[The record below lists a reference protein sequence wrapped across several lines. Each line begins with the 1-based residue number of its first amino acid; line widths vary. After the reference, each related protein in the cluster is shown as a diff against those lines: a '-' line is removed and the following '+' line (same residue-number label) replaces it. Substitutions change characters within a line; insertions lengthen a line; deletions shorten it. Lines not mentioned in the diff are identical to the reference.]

1 MKDRVMI
8 TRLTRGIARFLGRIL
23 GVVWLS
29 FERLR
34 SAPELTFGMLIGLIT
49 VVTLTSSIPMYV
61 EAANNKILAQELG
74 AIGTAQHPAF
84 SFLTI
89 YSRLPGTTVLWT
101 DVQAADAY
109 INGSIPGIMGLPL
122 RQSSLFVRSDY
133 FAVYAADSS
142 GYSIDQR
149 QSLTRM
155 QTGFLRNYESHVTI
169 VDGRLPTPAVAGQ
182 PIEVLVSE
190 TQANAMG
197 FRVGDEFT
205 IYRKEEVSALETI
218 PRFEDN
224 VRVVGIWKVTDP
236 SELFW
241 FLDPSSFESI
251 ILMPQESFASR
262 IASDKPYAVIY
273 SGWYQ
278 VYDGSRV
285 EANNVGAIMGAIAR
299 SRSQIASIL
308 PRASFPI
315 SPAWALTRY
324 MDSVSL
330 QTRVL
335 LTFSIPL
342 ILMALGYVIFVTGL
356 ALRQQRLEIALLK
369 SRGTSTRQV
378 IFIYLVQSLLLGLIS
393 LVAGLFLGRLMAQL
407 IGRTRGFLSF
417 SAGEALPVSITQ
429 LSLQL
434 SLGAIILATLTS
446 LLPAMRWAGLT
457 VVTFKQYLSR
467 VNDVPWWR
475 KYFVDILLLG
485 LSLYGLYQM
494 RRTGSIPFLIGG
506 KGDPL
511 QNPLLLIAPTLF
523 MISAG
528 LFFLRLFPML
538 MDLIHWISRQ
548 LPGTVALLSFGRLA
562 RSSNYNGVLL
572 LLVITVGLSVFTA
585 SLAKTLDN
593 NVYER
598 SYYKVGA
605 DVVLDEAV
613 VGATTQSPYASGSS
627 TDNTSNAASYGL
639 VVPSSDALSIPGVTN
654 ASRVV
659 QVTVRADTGEQG
671 HVFGIERLSFP
682 KVAFFRRDFTDRSL
696 PVLMNALALNQ
707 QAALVNKEYLAAKG
721 LGVGDVVTVR
731 VNNQDNT
738 RLELTVVGVLDM
750 MPTVYPDPESTEVPF
765 YAVTNIN
772 YLETLLGFPMTGQI
786 WLSVKPDIN
795 VTEIFTKAEDIG
807 FNLNSLTSALQ
818 EVQTEQSRMERVGLF
833 GFLSVGFM
841 VISFLSMLG
850 LMIYAFISLRQWT
863 IQFGVLRAVGL
874 TSLQLVSLVILEQL
888 VVVVAGMIVG
898 AGFGIWMSYLF
909 LPFLQV
915 SYATTLPLPPI
926 IVLVAWEGIWRVYSI
941 VGVALLIVVIGMI
954 RPLSRIKMFEAIKLG
969 EAQSL

>member
-1 MKDRVMI
+1 V
-8 TRLTRGIARFLGRIL
+8 RFLGRFL

-34 SAPELTFGMLIGLIT
+34 SAPELTIGMLVGLIT

-61 EAANNKILAQELG
+61 EGANNKVLAQELG

-101 DVQAADAY
+101 DVMAADAY
-109 INGSIPGIMGLPL
+109 INGTIPGLMGLPL
-122 RQSSLFVRSDY
+122 RQTSLYVRSDY
-133 FAVYAADSS
+133 FSLYAADSS
-142 GYSIDQR
+142 GYSVDQR
-149 QSLTRM
+149 SPVTRL
-155 QTGFLRNYESHVTI
+155 QTGFLQNYESHVTL
-169 VDGRLPTPAVAGQ
+169 VEGRLPTPAVTGQ

-190 TQANAMG
+190 AKANESG

-205 IYRKEEVSALETI
+205 IYRKEEATDLETI

-224 VRVVGIWKVTDP
+224 IRIVGIWKATNP

-241 FLDPSSFESI
+241 FLEPESFESI
-251 ILMPQESFASR
+251 IMMPRDSFASR

-273 SGWYQ
+273 SGWFQ
-278 VYDGSRV
+278 VYDGSKV

-299 SRSQIASIL
+299 SRTQIASIL
-308 PRASFPI
+308 PRANFPI

-324 MDSVSL
+324 FESVSL

-342 ILMALGYVIFVTGL
+342 LLMALGYVVFVTGL

-369 SRGTSTRQV
+369 SRGSSTRQV
-378 IFIYLVQSLLLGLIS
+378 ILIYLVQSLLLGAIS
-393 LVAGLFLGRLMAQL
+393 LVAGLFLGRLMAQI

-417 SAGEALPVSITQ
+417 GPSAELNISITQ
-429 LSLQL
+429 LALQL
-434 SLGAIILATLTS
+434 SVGAIILATLTS
-446 LLPAMRWAGLT
+446 LLPALRWAGLT
-457 VVTFKQYLSR
+457 VITFKQYLSR
-467 VNDVPWWR
+467 ANDVPWWR
-475 KYFVDILLLG
+475 KFFIDVLLLG

-494 RRTGSIPFLIGG
+494 RRTGNIPFLIGG
-506 KGDPL
+506 QGDPL

-523 MISAG
+523 MISGG
-528 LFFLRLFPML
+528 LFFLRLFPMF
-538 MDLIHWISRQ
+538 MDLLHWISRQ

-613 VGATTQSPYASGSS
+613 VGANSESPYGNNSS
-627 TDNTSNAASYGL
+627 SDTSSSSAPFGL
-639 VVPSSDALSIPGVTN
+639 VVPSSDALKIPGVNN
-654 ASRVV
+654 ASRIT
-659 QVTVRADTGEQG
+659 QVAVRADTGEQG
-671 HVFGIERLSFP
+671 HVYGIERLTFP
-682 KVAFFRRDFTDRSL
+682 RVAFFRRDFTDSSL
-696 PVLMNALALNQ
+696 PVLMNEMALNQ
-707 QAALVNKEYLAAKG
+707 QGALVNREYLAAKG
-721 LGVGDVVTVR
+721 LGIGDTVTVR
-731 VNNQDNT
+731 VNNQENT
-738 RLELTVVGVLDM
+738 RLELKVIGILNM
-750 MPTVYPDPESTEVPF
+750 LPTVYPDPASEAVPF
-765 YAVTNIN
+765 YAITNLN
-772 YLETLLGFPMTGQI
+772 YLETMLGYPMTGQI
-786 WLSVKPDIN
+786 WLSVKPGIN
-795 VTEIFTKAEDIG
+795 VTEIFTQATDIG
-807 FNLNSLTSALQ
+807 FRLNSETSALQ
-818 EVQTEQSRMERVGLF
+818 EVQTEQGRLERVGLF

-841 VISFLSMLG
+841 AISFLSMLG

-874 TSLQLVSLVILEQL
+874 TSLQLVSLVILEQM
-888 VVVVAGMIVG
+888 VVVLAGMIVG
-898 AGFGIWMSYLF
+898 AAFGIWMSYLF

-915 SYATTLPLPPI
+915 SYAATLPLPPI
-926 IVLVAWEGIWRVYSI
+926 IVLVAWEGIWRVYGI
-941 VGVALLIVVIGMI
+941 VGAALLVVVFGMI

>member
-1 MKDRVMI
+1 M
-8 TRLTRGIARFLGRIL
+8 GIVRFLGRIL

-34 SAPELTFGMLIGLIT
+34 SAPELTIGMLIGLIT

-74 AIGTAQHPAF
+74 AIGSAQHPAF

-101 DVQAADAY
+101 DVKAADAY

-122 RQSSLFVRSDY
+122 RQSSLYVRSDY
-133 FAVYAADSS
+133 FSIYAADAS
-142 GYSIDQR
+142 GYDVDQR
-149 QSLTRM
+149 QALTRL
-155 QTGFLRNYESHVTI
+155 QSGFLQNYESHVTL
-169 VDGRLPTPAVAGQ
+169 VEGRLPTPAVADQ

-190 TQANAMG
+190 AKANESG

-205 IYRKEEVSALETI
+205 LYRKEEVSELETI
-218 PRFEDN
+218 PRFEDKI
-224 VRVVGIWKVTDP
+224 RIVGIWKVTDP

-241 FLDPSSFESI
+241 FLEPSAFESI

-273 SGWYQ
+273 SGWFQ

-299 SRSQIASIL
+299 TRSQIASIL
-308 PRASFPI
+308 PRANFPI

-324 MDSVSL
+324 LESVSL

-393 LVAGLFLGRLMAQL
+393 LVAGLFLGRFMAQL

-417 SAGEALPVSITQ
+417 GPSASLRVTITQ
-429 LSLQL
+429 LALQL
-434 SLGAIILATLTS
+434 SLGAISLATLTS

-475 KYFVDILLLG
+475 KYFIDILLLA

-494 RRTGSIPFLIGG
+494 RRTGNIPFLIGG

-523 MISAG
+523 MISGG

-538 MDLIHWISRQ
+538 MDLLHWISRQ

-598 SYYKVGA
+598 SYFKVGA

-613 VGATTQSPYASGSS
+613 IGATTESPYGSDSSSDSSSDS
-627 TDNTSNAASYGL
+627 TTTKAATLGL
-639 VVPSSDALSIPGVTN
+639 VVPSSDALRIPGVKN
-654 ASRVV
+654 ASRIA
-659 QVTVRADTGEQG
+659 QVAVRADTGEQG
-671 HVFGIERLSFP
+671 HVFGIERLTFP
-682 KVAFFRRDFTDRSL
+682 RVAFFRRDFTDRSL
-696 PVLMNALALNQ
+696 PVLMNELALNQ
-707 QAALVNKEYLAAKG
+707 QAALVNREYLAAKG
-721 LGVGDVVTVR
+721 LGVGDIVTVR
-731 VNNQDNT
+731 VNNQENT
-738 RLELTVVGVLDM
+738 RLELTVVGVLEM
-750 MPTVYPDPESTEVPF
+750 LPTVYPDAESTTVPF
-765 YAVTNIN
+765 YAVTNLN
-772 YLETLLGFPMTGQI
+772 YLETLLGYPMTGQI

-795 VTEIFTKAEDIG
+795 VTEIFTQAEGIG
-807 FNLNSLTSALQ
+807 FRLNSLTSALQ
-818 EVQTEQSRMERVGLF
+818 EVQTEQGRLERVGLF

-888 VVVVAGMIVG
+888 VVVLAGMIVG

-941 VGVALLIVVIGMI
+941 VGAALLIVVFGMI

>member
-1 MKDRVMI
+1 MLK
-8 TRLTRGIARFLGRIL
+8 RLTTGIARFFGRFL
-23 GVVWLS
+23 GVIWLS

-34 SAPELTFGMLIGLIT
+34 SAPELTIGMLIGLIT

-74 AIGTAQHPAF
+74 AIGSAQHPAF

-101 DVQAADAY
+101 DVKAADAY
-109 INGSIPGIMGLPL
+109 INGTIPGTMGLPL
-122 RQSSLFVRSDY
+122 RQSSLYVRSDY
-133 FAVYAADSS
+133 FSIYAADAS
-142 GYSIDQR
+142 GYDVSKR
-149 QSLTRM
+149 QALTRL
-155 QTGFLRNYESHVTI
+155 QSGFLQNYESHITL
-169 VDGRLPTPAVAGQ
+169 VDGRLPTAALANQ

-190 TQANAMG
+190 SKANESG

-205 IYRKEEVSALETI
+205 LYRKEEVTDLETI
-218 PRFEDN
+218 PRFEDTI
-224 VRVVGIWKVTDP
+224 RVVGIWKVTDP
-236 SELFW
+236 NELFW
-241 FLDPSSFESI
+241 FLEPSAFEN
-251 ILMPQESFASR
+251 ILMMPQESFAAR

-273 SGWYQ
+273 SGWFQ

-299 SRSQIASIL
+299 TRSQIASIL
-308 PRASFPI
+308 PRANFPI

-324 MDSVSL
+324 LESVSL

-342 ILMALGYVIFVTGL
+342 ILMALGYVVFVTGL

-378 IFIYLVQSLLLGLIS
+378 ILIYLVQSLLLGLIS
-393 LVAGLFLGRLMAQL
+393 LAAGLFLGRFMAQL

-417 SAGEALPVSITQ
+417 GPSAALNVTVTQ
-429 LSLQL
+429 LALQL
-434 SLGAIILATLTS
+434 SIGAISLATLTS

-467 VNDVPWWR
+467 INDVPWWR
-475 KYFVDILLLG
+475 KYFIDVLLLA

-494 RRTGSIPFLIGG
+494 RRTGNIPFLIGG

-523 MISAG
+523 MISGG
-528 LFFLRLFPML
+528 LFFLRLFPMF
-538 MDLIHWISRQ
+538 MDLLHWISRQ

-593 NVYER
+593 NVQER
-598 SYYKVGA
+598 SYFKVGA

-613 VGATTQSPYASGSS
+613 IGATTESPYGSDSESSDDETTTPS
-627 TDNTSNAASYGL
+627 TLGL
-639 VVPSSDALSIPGVTN
+639 VVPSSDALRIPGVQN
-654 ASRVV
+654 ASRVT
-659 QVTVRADTGEQG
+659 QLAVRADTGEQG

-682 KVAFFRRDFTDRSL
+682 RVAFFRRDFTDRSL
-696 PVLMNALALNQ
+696 PALMNELALNQ
-707 QAALVNKEYLAAKG
+707 QGALVNVEYLAAKG
-721 LGVGDVVTVR
+721 LGVGDLVTVR
-731 VNNQDNT
+731 VNNQENT
-738 RLELTVVGVLDM
+738 RLEFTVVGVLEM
-750 MPTVYPDPESTEVPF
+750 MPTVYPDAESNTVPF
-765 YAVTNIN
+765 YALTNVN
-772 YLETLLGFPMTGQI
+772 YLETLLGYPMTGQI
-786 WLSVKPDIN
+786 WLSVKPEID
-795 VTEIFTKAEDIG
+795 VTEIFTQAEDIG
-807 FNLNSLTSALQ
+807 FRLNSLTSALK
-818 EVQTEQSRMERVGLF
+818 EVQTEQGRLERVGLF

-850 LMIYAFISLRQWT
+850 LMIYAYISLRQWT

-874 TSLQLVSLVILEQL
+874 TSLQLVSLVILEQM
-888 VVVVAGMIVG
+888 VVVLAGMIVG

-915 SYATTLPLPPI
+915 SYASTLPLPPI
-926 IVLVAWEGIWRVYSI
+926 VVLVAWEGIWRVYSI
-941 VGVALLIVVIGMI
+941 VGAALIIVVFAMI